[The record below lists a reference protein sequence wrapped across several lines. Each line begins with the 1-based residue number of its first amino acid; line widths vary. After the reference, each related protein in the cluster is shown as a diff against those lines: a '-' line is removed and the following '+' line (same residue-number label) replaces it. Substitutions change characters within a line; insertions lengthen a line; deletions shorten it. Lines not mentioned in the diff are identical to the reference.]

1 VNAPGKQGRDGLEV
15 GHRAGR
21 APMERAPCGPA
32 PQGGRTGFRHIL
44 PAMIHLTRKLPA
56 PVPAAATAT
65 LTHDQRQR
73 RRLRVLLDDGR
84 DAGILLDRA
93 EGLRDGDCLAADD
106 GLVVAVRAAAE
117 TLSCAA
123 GDDHLLLARACY
135 HLGNRHVPLQIST
148 GRLCYAH
155 DHVLD
160 DMVRGLGLSVTCEQA
175 PFEPEPGAYG
185 GVQAE
190 HGQHHGH

>member
-1 VNAPGKQGRDGLEV
+1 
-15 GHRAGR
+15 
-21 APMERAPCGPA
+21 
-32 PQGGRTGFRHIL
+32 
-44 PAMIHLTRKLPA
+44 MIHLTCKLPA

-84 DAGILLDRA
+84 DAGILLDRV

-106 GLVVAVRAAAE
+106 GLVVTVRAAAE
-117 TLSCAA
+117 TLSRVAC
-123 GDDHLLLARACY
+123 DDALLLARACY
-135 HLGNRHVPLQIST
+135 HLGNRHVPLQISA
-148 GRLCYAH
+148 GDLCYVH

-160 DMVRGLGLSVTCEQA
+160 EMVRGLGLSVTCVQA

-185 GVQAE
+185 GVQ
-190 HGQHHGH
+190 GQHVRHHDR